1 MFMIIFLILLL
12 QIAGL
17 SKSSTKNQFWNRS
30 FHILS
35 CNDNVGSTKRTKFNK
50 TSKCY
55 SSNSRFLKRKEW
67 TTYLHNSVNNINNYN
82 SSGSNTETQSL
93 IKRRNKRSN
102 CFQSTSLVVDS
113 QWSSSTSWQNFLVF
127 VVVVLLNITSTNC
140 LQARQEGMLNVIFVL
155 TIIQFTNAFCFIVK
169 FSLFIFVVKEQ
180 KA

>member
-1 MFMIIFLILLL
+1 MIIYVFFFLLL
-12 QIAGL
+12 QIAGH

-67 TTYLHNSVNNINNYN
+67 TTFLHNSVNNNINNYN
-82 SSGSNTETQSL
+82 TSGSNTETQSL
-93 IKRRNKRSN
+93 IERRNKKSN

-113 QWSSSTSWQNFLVF
+113 QWCSSTSWQNFLVF

-140 LQARQEGMLNVIFVL
+140 LQARQEGMLNVKCCFCSSI
-155 TIIQFTNAFCFIVK
+155 IIQFP
-169 FSLFIFVVKEQ
+169 
-180 KA
+180 